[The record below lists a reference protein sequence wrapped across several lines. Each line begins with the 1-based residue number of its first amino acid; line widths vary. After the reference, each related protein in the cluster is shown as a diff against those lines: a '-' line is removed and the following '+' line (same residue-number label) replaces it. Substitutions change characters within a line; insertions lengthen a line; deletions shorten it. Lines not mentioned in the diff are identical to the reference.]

1 MMESMFCV
9 FEYLEVPFSSAL
21 AAMELAGK
29 TFPKYLRVYRFRGN
43 EVIKLNIVATNSKV
57 YGYFAASQRGYMRVT
72 KQTDSESCVVVHVQ
86 EGRRGGGLTS
96 TSCYRV
102 LL

>member
-1 MMESMFCV
+1 
-9 FEYLEVPFSSAL
+9 
-21 AAMELAGK
+21 MELAGK

-86 EGRRGGGLTS
+86 EGRRGGLTS